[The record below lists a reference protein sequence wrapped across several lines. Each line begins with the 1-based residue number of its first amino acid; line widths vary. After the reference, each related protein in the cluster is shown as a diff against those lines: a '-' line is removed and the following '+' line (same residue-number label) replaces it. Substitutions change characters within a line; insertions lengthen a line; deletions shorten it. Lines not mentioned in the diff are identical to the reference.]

1 MTTSVA
7 KQTIFQGDSTK
18 TFRVKFDGIDV
29 AICSCKQSV
38 RESADQPPIVS
49 ETITDTV
56 TVGSTNYFQVSLK
69 PAQTSLLDVGNWI
82 WGIEIEATG
91 TTPPQRRET
100 HIDLE
105 VEAQIVT

>member
-1 MTTSVA
+1 MTTSVE
-7 KQTIFQGDSTK
+7 KQTVYQGDSSK
-18 TFRVKFDGIDV
+18 TFRIKFDGIDV

-38 RESADQPPIVS
+38 RESPDQPPVISEIV
-49 ETITDTV
+49 TGTV
-56 TVGSTNYFQVSLK
+56 TVGSTSYFQVSLK
-69 PAQTSLLDVGNWI
+69 PAQTSQLDVGNWI
-82 WGIEIEATG
+82 WGIEVEATG